1 METKESKAMLE
12 VWEWKEKASEQWLKI
27 PEGERMAY
35 LKKKTSAVIAKLGL
49 RKSNLQPLIR

>member
-35 LKKKTSAVIAKLGL
+35 LKKKTSAVIATLGL

>member
-27 PEGERMAY
+27 PEGERMVY
-35 LKKKTSAVIAKLGL
+35 LKKKTSGIIATLGL
-49 RKSNLQPLIR
+49 RKSSSA

>member
-12 VWEWKEKASEQWLKI
+12 VWEWKEKASEEWLKI

-35 LKKKTSAVIAKLGL
+35 LKRKTSGIIATLGL
-49 RKSNLQPLIR
+49 RKSNLRPVIR